1 MARVKHLEALKKL
14 VDEVLAEPFD
24 VATVR
29 KAKDGPR
36 RVALRAAV
44 VELRWAMTELEQS
57 KEKKP

>member
-1 MARVKHLEALKKL
+1 MEPVKQLEALKKL

-24 VATVR
+24 VATER

-44 VELRWAMTELEQS
+44 VELRWAMTELEQG
-57 KEKKP
+57 EKK